1 MLSVPARLRRPFLQP
16 CRSLLAEALRPLLSC
31 SLADARVPSAAD
43 APTAAKAMLLH
54 LCARRLARRASTPR
68 HKQTGDLSPGLR
80 SAHSAAHLAKRRRE
94 ESMGRLSAPARGNAT
109 LGRRLNPRAT
119 RRSRGAHSRS
129 ATTSFPRT
137 ARSGRIQLLSP
148 TSSSSGYRRASTS
161 TTMRSTR
168 ACVSCSDGST
178 RTASRPQLRSSGTS
192 RTRRRR
198 ASTARRRY

>member
-1 MLSVPARLRRPFLQP
+1 MRHIARTREDTSPLLCSSDAHSDAHSSKRCCTCSPAASPHAQAHQRGTYARRPL
-16 CRSLLAEALRPLLSC
+16 SWAPLS
-31 SLADARVPSAAD
+31 R
-43 APTAAKAMLLH
+43 
-54 LCARRLARRASTPR
+54 
-68 HKQTGDLSPGLR
+68 
-80 SAHSAAHLAKRRRE
+80 SAAHLAKRRRE
-94 ESMGRLSAPARGNAT
+94 KSMGRLSAPARGNAT

-119 RRSRGAHSRS
+119 RRSRGAPSRS
-129 ATTSFPRT
+129 ATTSFQRT
-137 ARSGRIQLLSP
+137 GRSGGTLHKFP
-148 TSSSSGYRRASTS
+148 TSSSSVYRRASTS